1 MFAWEKWEKFPLT
14 SNLWSTKM
22 HQKKPYTNRF
32 NFHICFQY
40 RKCKCFCKMNPTQ
53 MAYKTKIFKID
64 PYVNDSQ
71 NTNHKVY
78 HSKLII
84 YVYTVISNKIILLKT
99 GKYKTNWYTTERIKS
114 LQLMFDLL
122 INIIWVS
129 ADIKSLGCSY
139 RP

>member
-1 MFAWEKWEKFPLT
+1 
-14 SNLWSTKM
+14 
-22 HQKKPYTNRF
+22 
-32 NFHICFQY
+32 
-40 RKCKCFCKMNPTQ
+40 MNPTQ

-64 PYVNDSQ
+64 PYVNDLQ
-71 NTNHKVY
+71 NTNRKVY

-84 YVYTVISNKIILLKT
+84 SVYTVISNKIILLKT

-122 INIIWVS
+122 INIIWIS

-139 RP
+139 RPQLCIIISITYHCNGPFDCIFASQGLRSAERIVTLGQRRCFDW

>member
-22 HQKKPYTNRF
+22 HQKKTYTNRF

-40 RKCKCFCKMNPTQ
+40 RKWKCFCKMNPTQ

-71 NTNHKVY
+71 NTNRKVY